1 MKSTRWPKI
10 FVAIRHPH
18 CWKCWIPNKTL
29 TALAIKYAKTCSDA
43 CRQRKWRGQVITTD
57 ADALE
62 MVFGA
67 HAADRLQDY
76 YMGRAS

>member
-1 MKSTRWPKI
+1 MPDSQKVYKRRCESCRTP
-10 FVAIRHPH
+10 FEAHS
-18 CWKCWIPNKTL
+18 
-29 TALAIKYAKTCSDA
+29 KYAKTCSDA